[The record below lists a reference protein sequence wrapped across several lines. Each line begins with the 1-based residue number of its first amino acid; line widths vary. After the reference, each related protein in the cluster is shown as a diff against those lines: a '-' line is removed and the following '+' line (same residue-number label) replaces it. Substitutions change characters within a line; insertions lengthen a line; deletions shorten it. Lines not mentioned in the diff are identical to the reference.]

1 MPFFRA
7 SAEAAE
13 ASLHPHNSHN
23 TMTNLGMA
31 ASPNH
36 KSPATVRR
44 RARSRD
50 AAARET
56 YRLKVVE
63 VSAMSRHHSHR
74 HKSATPQSSPVF
86 VSPPIELG
94 LQRLSS
100 IDGKKPRRR
109 LFGRAL
115 HNPQPE
121 QQVQDQI
128 VIHHNNV
135 REIPTTTTI
144 AEPTTKP
151 TTRFQRSRSS
161 SGKENHHHHL
171 PDLTEGSSS
180 SNTTTS
186 SIHPPVTVEDLQEPA
201 APHHS
206 RWRFPRVLRRST
218 IEQSRNHPDQPQDNE
233 EEEEEEEERPLPPD
247 SPPNQPISDPD
258 PTRRR
263 SRSHS
268 QKARRRSRSTAP
280 PSASV
285 PTTRTVSSPPT
296 SAASLLLW
304 KKSCSTTIVSSSSRD
319 PPGSNERRS
328 LGGTLR
334 AAAACGNGEEMEELR
349 QMWSQQYRE
358 HQQQGTGG
366 GPLQSTD
373 LGKEGRTGSDSS
385 RRLRSK
391 SPNAAAAEEDSLF
404 GTLEPK
410 SDVDSLKNP
419 SPASQQAP
427 ARRGR
432 SKRSPFPELE
442 GEPAYEEEEESSR
455 LHQPDEERR
464 RLEQQRNGVRF
475 RSDAIANKVNKR
487 FSTTQQQQPYSSLTD
502 PPKPLYPQSIT
513 RSSPSKV
520 RMLLSIENHWV
531 SICLTYKCAWFMS
544 NHSILFPTMIV
555 RLPKRMPVG

>member
-7 SAEAAE
+7 STEATE
-13 ASLHPHNSHN
+13 ASLQPSNNIHN
-23 TMTNLGMA
+23 TTNLGTA
-31 ASPNH
+31 ASPNTR
-36 KSPATVRR
+36 SPATVRR

-63 VSAMSRHHSHR
+63 VSAVSRHHSHR
-74 HKSATPQSSPVF
+74 HETTESSPVF

-128 VIHHNNV
+128 VIHHNSV

-151 TTRFQRSRSS
+151 STRFQRSRSS

-180 SNTTTS
+180 SNTATS
-186 SIHPPVTVEDLQEPA
+186 SIHPPVVGEDLQEPA

-218 IEQSRNHPDQPQDNE
+218 IEQSRNHPDQPQEQDDDDD
-233 EEEEEEEERPLPPD
+233 EEEERPLPPD
-247 SPPNQPISDPD
+247 SPPNQPVSDPD

-263 SRSHS
+263 SCSHS

-280 PSASV
+280 PSASIQT
-285 PTTRTVSSPPT
+285 PRTISSPPT
-296 SAASLLLW
+296 STSTSLLW
-304 KKSCSTTIVSSSSRD
+304 KKSRSTTNNVSSSSRD
-319 PPGSNERRS
+319 PPGNNERRS

-366 GPLQSTD
+366 PLPSTD

-391 SPNAAAAEEDSLF
+391 NPNAAAAEEDSLF
-404 GTLEPK
+404 DTLEPK

-419 SPASQQAP
+419 SPASQQVP

-442 GEPAYEEEEESSR
+442 GEPAYEEEESSR
-455 LHQPDEERR
+455 LHQPEEER

-487 FSTTQQQQPYSSLTD
+487 FSTTQQQQQHSSLTD
-502 PPKPLYPQSIT
+502 PPKPLYPQSKT